1 MLNYWNRTIEP
12 IVTAMVEAMRRSFLT
27 KTARSQKQTVLFFR
41 DPFRLIPIEN
51 IAEIADKFTRNEIL
65 SSNEIRGVIGFK
77 PHTSPKA
84 DELVN
89 SNMPQPD
96 QASTDSI
103 AATTAASEAE
113 GDPRAEIDSVL
124 AELEQ
129 LAA

>member
-1 MLNYWNRTIEP
+1 
-12 IVTAMVEAMRRSFLT
+12 
-27 KTARSQKQTVLFFR
+27 
-41 DPFRLIPIEN
+41 
-51 IAEIADKFTRNEIL
+51 
-65 SSNEIRGVIGFK
+65 
-77 PHTSPKA
+77 
-84 DELVN
+84 LVN